1 MISSWYSI
9 IKADETKLPD
19 ALADFDQIF
28 REGTNELNV
37 AKGDLISE
45 VSRKLAAKMA
55 YYYTVLQE
63 IDAILEHFEG
73 LFEYEK
79 AAVIHHALKTNKHAL
94 PYSAVEKLANGDK
107 HIYAIAQLIRDVKL
121 QRNKMFGV
129 VKGLETLQ
137 WQLGNITKLRVG
149 GIEDATL

>member
-1 MISSWYSI
+1 MISTWYSI
-9 IKADETKLPD
+9 IKADETRLPD
-19 ALADFDQIF
+19 ALADFEQIF
-28 REGTNELNV
+28 QAGTNELNV
-37 AKGDLISE
+37 AKGELISE
-45 VSRKLAAKMA
+45 VSRQLASKMA

-63 IDAILEHFEG
+63 LDAILEHFEG

-79 AAVIHHALKTNKHAL
+79 AAVIQHALKTNKHAL
-94 PYSAVEKLANGDK
+94 TYSAVEKLANGDK